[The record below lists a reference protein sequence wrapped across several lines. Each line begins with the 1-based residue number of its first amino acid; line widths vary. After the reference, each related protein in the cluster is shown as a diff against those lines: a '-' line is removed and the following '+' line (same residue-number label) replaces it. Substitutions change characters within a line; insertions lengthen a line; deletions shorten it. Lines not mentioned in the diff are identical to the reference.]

1 MLWIRCVEEKNRA
14 GMCLLKVSFPQ
25 CPKRLPTTRRYL
37 NNSESEA
44 IPQTNTVEYR
54 EDKEG
59 IEVEKKWVN
68 LSSLDYVAD
77 FSNQIYLKDEQS
89 KRTAKTSSSDERSKS

>member
-1 MLWIRCVEEKNRA
+1 
-14 GMCLLKVSFPQ
+14 MCLLKVSFPQ

-59 IEVEKKWVN
+59 IEVEKK
-68 LSSLDYVAD
+68 
-77 FSNQIYLKDEQS
+77 
-89 KRTAKTSSSDERSKS
+89 